1 MSLDGIPILLTYLK
15 RIYIIHRSLYNII
28 YSLIHLFIGSAF
40 FILVQEKCRKI
51 AVTVTITTQGIL
63 TNHIQEPMSIGFDHL
78 QFSPMQIQA
87 ERERVVRFKLTSS
100 EWKSDTLIPVLYP
113 QIKYAYFHKPA
124 YLSKSFAFS
133 RYCCEYG
140 RIRTY
145 STRRYE
151 IYSLAQLS
159 NSGAYPYNNGIN
171 KTQTQLRS
179 LNVSG
184 YKDTAFSGLC
194 KQINV
199 KICNSVKFYLAFV
212 TNKN

>member
-1 MSLDGIPILLTYLK
+1 MRIERLELSPSGWKPDMLNPLTP
-15 RIYIIHRSLYNII
+15 H
-28 YSLIHLFIGSAF
+28 
-40 FILVQEKCRKI
+40 
-51 AVTVTITTQGIL
+51 
-63 TNHIQEPMSIGFDHL
+63 P
-78 QFSPMQIQA
+78 QF
-87 ERERVVRFKLTSS
+87 
-100 EWKSDTLIPVLYP
+100 
-113 QIKYAYFHKPA
+113 KYAYLHRPA

-133 RYCCEYG
+133 RYCCGYG

-171 KTQTQLRS
+171 KTQTQLRY

-184 YKDTAFSGLC
+184 YKDTVFSGLC

-199 KICNSVKFYLAFV
+199 KICNCENILFISC
-212 TNKN
+212 N